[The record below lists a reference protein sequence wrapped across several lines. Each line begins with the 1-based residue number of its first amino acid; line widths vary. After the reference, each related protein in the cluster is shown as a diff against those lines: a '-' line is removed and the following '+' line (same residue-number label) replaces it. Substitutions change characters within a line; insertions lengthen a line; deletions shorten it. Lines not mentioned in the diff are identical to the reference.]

1 MNIIACTN
9 RPWGANSPY
18 FLDNVILLDGIVEIG
33 DFDKFQEVVNKFQ
46 YGSKVTVFINSAGGN
61 VQEAIKIGESIN
73 SYGFNTLFSSEK
85 YEIYEEN
92 SGREINYGVIDSSEL
107 IEIFGYNLIQSLP
120 SPMNICMSA
129 ANFIFMGGKKRKI
142 EKYNPYSWG
151 SHQFSS
157 SELIDISSFQYYLYD
172 IILYLQKM
180 GVSLN
185 FIKYLL
191 KGNSINN
198 LTIEEL
204 INLNIINVNKDLY
217 FNIVEN
223 LLTGKIENHFTEIDL
238 NISKKIIKDKK
249 YIVLSFLYK
258 QNDDVNIDDLY
269 LNLGD
274 EDHKLYFMKDQYY
287 NILHCPI
294 EEKCFTAEILKNRE
308 TIFNLL
314 GFPHSMA
321 YCEHEFILKYD
332 FYQTLKLIEYEKND
346 FFIDFI
352 KD

>member
-1 MNIIACTN
+1 MNDIKIIIKWYYKNRSQAICLAFIKGENMNIIACTN

-92 SGREINYGVIDSSEL
+92 SGREINYGVID
-107 IEIFGYNLIQSLP
+107 
-120 SPMNICMSA
+120 
-129 ANFIFMGGKKRKI
+129 
-142 EKYNPYSWG
+142 
-151 SHQFSS
+151 S